1 MSYIL
6 DALKRADA
14 ERGQS
19 TTPSLPSESPFALP
33 RPGRP
38 SASARTWVWGAAV
51 LVLLAMAAWAW
62 KAWRP
67 NADSTAQQSEP
78 PIISAAADP
87 KPVNAPRAESASATP
102 AAAAPAADQ
111 APEAARAPT
120 APVLP
125 ILAKKAPSPPAAPP
139 KPRAAPEA
147 AASTPSAPP
156 KVSQA
161 ANPVPKLSAEQRAA
175 LPAIAVS
182 GTSYSTNPAHRMLIA
197 NGQVVKEGQELSP
210 GLTLESIGARSAIFN
225 LRGTRFNVNY

>member
-1 MSYIL
+1 
-6 DALKRADA
+6 
-14 ERGQS
+14 
-19 TTPSLPSESPFALP
+19 
-33 RPGRP
+33 
-38 SASARTWVWGAAV
+38 
-51 LVLLAMAAWAW
+51 MAAWAW

-102 AAAAPAADQ
+102 AAAAPAA
-111 APEAARAPT
+111 APPPEAARAPT

-125 ILAKKAPSPPAAPP
+125 ILAKAPSPPAAPP

-147 AASTPSAPP
+147 AAPTPSAPP
-156 KVSQA
+156 KASQA